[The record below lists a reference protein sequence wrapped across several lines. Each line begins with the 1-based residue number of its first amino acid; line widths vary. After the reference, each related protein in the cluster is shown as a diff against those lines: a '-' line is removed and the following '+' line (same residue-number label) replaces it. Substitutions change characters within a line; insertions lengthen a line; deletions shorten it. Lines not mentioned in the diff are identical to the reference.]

1 MDIAKYNSYKIYELE
16 ESLKRIEK
24 RLNKNVRGDIRKKSD
39 YLPKDVNSYKD
50 DNTNKNIEENDD
62 GYV

>member
-16 ESLKRIEK
+16 ENLKRIEK

>member
-1 MDIAKYNSYKIYELE
+1 LE